1 MDTDLIDIHTHIVPG
16 LDDGAPNL
24 QKAVEMAA
32 IAARDGIKSLV
43 ATPHVMRG
51 AFENN
56 RTDILKKVQDLNL
69 CIKVQ
74 NIKLTV
80 LPGAEYYMEEDLPE
94 RLAAGQLLTINDTG
108 RYLLVEFPLS
118 IVPAASGDVF
128 QGLISQGVTPI
139 IAHPERNKQ
148 ILKNPQVLMR
158 FLNRGV
164 LAQVNAGSIRGM
176 YGKEIQECAWRLI
189 ETGAAHFVASDAHT
203 THTRA
208 PVLSD
213 IFAQVEKRLDRET
226 AMILMC
232 RNPWRVTRGRP
243 ILNIA
248 ARASDDIPSPK
259 PSPKMG
265 LLPKKLR
272 LPWGQAPST
281 RW

>member
-1 MDTDLIDIHTHIVPG
+1 MDTDLIDIHTHILPG

-56 RTDILKKVQDLNL
+56 RTDILQKVQELNL

-74 NIKLTV
+74 NTKLNI
-80 LPGAEYYMEEDLPE
+80 LPGAEYYLEEDLPE
-94 RLAAGQLLTINDTG
+94 RLAAGELLTINDTG
-108 RYLLVEFPLS
+108 RYLLVEFPLGM
-118 IVPAASGDVF
+118 VPANSGDIF

-148 ILKNPQVLMR
+148 ILKNAQVLMR
-158 FLNRGV
+158 FLGRGV
-164 LAQVNAGSIRGM
+164 LAQVNAGSIRGI
-176 YGKEIQECAWRLI
+176 YGKEVQECAWRFI
-189 ETGAAHFVASDAHT
+189 ETGAAHFVASDAHST
-203 THTRA
+203 NTRA

-213 IFAQVEKRLDRET
+213 IFARVESRFDHET

-243 ILNIA
+243 VLNIA
-248 ARASDDIPSPK
+248 ARASDDMPSPRS
-259 PSPKMG
+259 SPKIG

-272 LPWGQAPST
+272 LPWRQAPST